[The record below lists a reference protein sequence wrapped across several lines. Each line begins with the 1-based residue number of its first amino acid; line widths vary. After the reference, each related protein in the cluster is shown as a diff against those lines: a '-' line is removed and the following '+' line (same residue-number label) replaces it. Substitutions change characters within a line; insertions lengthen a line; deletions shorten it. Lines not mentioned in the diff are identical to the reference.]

1 MIFNIKFKLL
11 AKKEEAGGFRNLF
24 LHTALALTIT
34 SGLSYFLG
42 LIRDKSFAY
51 KFGASSEL
59 DVYNAAFVVP
69 DLFLAVLVTSAL
81 SAAFVPIF
89 SNFDEHNKHK
99 AIEYTNQILS
109 CGLVILI
116 AFSIAFAV
124 SLPYL
129 ADLLV

>member
-81 SAAFVPIF
+81 SAAFFSASDIRASRFSLAITRRAWPTGVP
-89 SNFDEHNKHK
+89 
-99 AIEYTNQILS
+99 
-109 CGLVILI
+109 
-116 AFSIAFAV
+116 
-124 SLPYL
+124 
-129 ADLLV
+129 